1 MEAHG
6 PVGLVMTQPRFENS
20 NPQGV
25 FSPVF
30 VSGYCFFLI
39 QISSLVFSG
48 IERNLSFVLKILY
61 VYIIEKPIVES
72 VNPSAPYL
80 SLVCVNSRSHYLPP
94 ASVNPRPPS
103 YPYYTVSSYA

>member
-25 FSPVF
+25 FFQGF
-30 VSGYCFFLI
+30 VTGYFFFI

-48 IERNLSFVLKILY
+48 IERNLSFVLRFPY
-61 VYIIEKPIVES
+61 VYIIELPLVES
-72 VNPSAPYL
+72 VNPITPYL
-80 SLVCVNSRSHYLPP
+80 SLVCVNSRSHYLTP
-94 ASVNPRPPS
+94 ASVNPRPLT
-103 YPYYTVSSYA
+103 YPYNTP